1 MGMVRSRHYTITY
14 TGDRTHQYSHALS
27 DMLMAAEVPRVLT
40 DGCPTQATTTF
51 MASRLSPST
60 PRPRRVYSAGSIVT
74 FRPTR
79 ALSTSLAAEPPR
91 PREHPKLHISAICH
105 IGNRRVSDTSLTP
118 PRPREH
124 VITTLPM
131 SGGNQRDARITV
143 SKFSP
148 VNTKDAASILI
159 HLTHPTALTACQKQ
173 NGENCLHFSI
183 NLQIVHEK
191 IF

>member
-14 TGDRTHQYSHALS
+14 TGDRTHQYSHAVS

-91 PREHPKLHISAICH
+91 PRENVII
-105 IGNRRVSDTSLTP
+105 TLT
-118 PRPREH
+118 
-124 VITTLPM
+124 M
-131 SGGNQRDARITV
+131 SGGNQRDAQITV

-191 IF
+191 IFENPVLISNYVP